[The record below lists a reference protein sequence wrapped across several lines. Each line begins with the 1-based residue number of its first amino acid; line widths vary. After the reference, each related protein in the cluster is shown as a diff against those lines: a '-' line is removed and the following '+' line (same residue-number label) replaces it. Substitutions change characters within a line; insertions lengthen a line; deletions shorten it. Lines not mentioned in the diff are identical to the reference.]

1 MEQRNVILAI
11 VLSIVI
17 ILGWQLLFPPPPPP
31 EPDAK
36 TEQLAAEQKS
46 GAPAGVPG
54 TSGTTPDIPGL
65 TKKQAQ
71 ATSREALVSRTPRVR
86 IASQRIS
93 GSISTTGAR
102 IDDLVLS
109 DYRETIDPNSPQI
122 TLMSPPASANGLFAD
137 FGWTISRD
145 EKMAVPDG
153 ETPWAADL
161 PSLAPGKPVTLKWA
175 NGTGLRFRRVI
186 SIDENY
192 LFTVI
197 QRVYND
203 GKSPVTLYPWGRVSR
218 NGTEVRGGTDAP
230 MAGTYIHLGPVG
242 VLDGTLREK
251 DFEDLEEDGEY
262 QVSST
267 GGWLGMKEQYWLVAL
282 IPDQKAKIKAS
293 FSHEGRDKQIDRYH
307 VSFIENGGRTVQPG
321 QMIEVTSRLFA
332 GAKEVRL
339 LERYKEETGA
349 PDLHMA
355 IDYTWIFFL
364 TIPLH
369 KVLLFFSDQIGNYG
383 LSILLLTVIIK
394 ILFFPLA
401 NKSYKSMSR
410 LKKLQPK
417 MVEIREKFKDDRTRQ
432 NQEMMGLYKKEN
444 ANPASGCLPILIQIP
459 VFISLY
465 IVLFVTIEMRHA
477 PFFGWIH
484 DLSAPD
490 PLGLLTVF
498 GLVDWNVPEMLQ
510 IVNVGIWPLIMGTTM
525 FLQQKLNPQPAD
537 PMQAKIFML
546 LPIVFTFLLGRF
558 PAGLVIYWAWNN
570 TLSICQQWLIMRK
583 MGVSASGQ
591 STTTTPPSA
600 PPRPTKAKPTRA
612 KPTTGKTQ
620 TGKASAGK
628 AKASA
633 GKAKA
638 SAGKAK
644 ASAGKAKASAG
655 KTKASTGKKKPSDT
669 VASGARRKGS
679 GKRKRSSK
687 STKGAA

>member
-11 VLSIVI
+11 VLSIAI
-17 ILGWQLLFPPPPPP
+17 ILGWQLMFPPP
-31 EPDAK
+31 ERDAA
-36 TEQLAAEQKS
+36 TEQQTAEQQG
-46 GAPAGVPG
+46 GAPQGRAPSGVPSTG
-54 TSGTTPDIPGL
+54 GPSPDIPGL
-65 TKKQAQ
+65 TIKPAE
-71 ATSREALVSRTPRVR
+71 APSRDALVSRTPRVR
-86 IASQRIS
+86 IVSQRLS

-102 IDDLVLS
+102 IDDLVLL
-109 DYRETIDPNSPQI
+109 DYRETIDPASPQI
-122 TLMSPPASANGLFAD
+122 MLMSPSAANDGFFAD
-137 FGWTISRD
+137 FGWSIARD
-145 EKMAVPDG
+145 EKIAVPDS
-153 ETPWAADL
+153 ETRWSANR
-161 PSLAPGKPVTLKWA
+161 PSLAPGKPVTLSWS
-175 NGTGLRFRRVI
+175 NGTGLRFHRVV
-186 SIDENY
+186 SVDEHY
-192 LFTVI
+192 LFTVT

-218 NGTEVRGGTDAP
+218 NGTEVHGGTDAP

-251 DFEDLEEDGEY
+251 DFEDLEEEGAYE
-262 QVSST
+262 VAST

-282 IPDQKAKIKAS
+282 IPDQKAKIHAS
-293 FSHEGRDKQIDRYH
+293 FSHEGREKQIDRYH
-307 VSFIENGGRTVQPG
+307 VSFIENGGHTVQPG

-339 LERYKEETGA
+339 LERYEEETGA

-369 KVLLFFSDQIGNYG
+369 KLLLYFDDIIGNYG

-417 MVEIREKFKDDRTRQ
+417 MVEIKERFGDDRQRV
-432 NQEMMGLYKKEN
+432 NQEMMALYKKEN

-477 PFFGWIH
+477 PFFGWIQ

-490 PLGLLTVF
+490 PLGLLTAF
-498 GLVDWNVPEMLQ
+498 GLIQWDVPEMLQ
-510 IVNVGIWPLIMGTTM
+510 IVNVGIWPLIMGGSM

-583 MGVSASGQ
+583 MGVGASGQ
-591 STTTTPPSA
+591 STSTTPPSG
-600 PPRPTKAKPTRA
+600 PPRPTKAKSSTGKAP
-612 KPTTGKTQ
+612 TGKTSAS
-620 TGKASAGK
+620 KAR
-628 AKASA
+628 
-633 GKAKA
+633 
-638 SAGKAK
+638 
-644 ASAGKAKASAG
+644 
-655 KTKASTGKKKPSDT
+655 TGKKNKVNAGEPN
-669 VASGARRKGS
+669 ARRKGS

-687 STKGAA
+687 STRGAA

>member
-11 VLSIVI
+11 VLSIAI
-17 ILGWQLLFPPPPPP
+17 ILGWQLLFPPPPPDR
-31 EPDAK
+31 DAA
-36 TEQLAAEQKS
+36 TEQQTAEQQG
-46 GAPAGVPG
+46 GAPEGRAPSGVPSTG
-54 TSGTTPDIPGL
+54 GPLPNVPGL
-65 TKKQAQ
+65 TIKPAEGP
-71 ATSREALVSRTPRVR
+71 SRDALVSRTPRVR
-86 IASQRIS
+86 IASQRLS

-102 IDDLVLS
+102 IDDLVLL
-109 DYRETIDPNSPQI
+109 DYRETINPESPRI
-122 TLMSPPASANGLFAD
+122 TLMSPSAANDGFFVD
-137 FGWTISRD
+137 FGWSISRD
-145 EKMAVPDG
+145 EKLAVPDG
-153 ETPWAADL
+153 ETAWSADR
-161 PSLAPGKPVTLKWA
+161 PSLAPGKPVTLNWS
-175 NGTGLRFRRVI
+175 NGTGLRFRRVY
-186 SIDENY
+186 SVDEDY

-218 NGTEVRGGTDAP
+218 NGTEVHGGTDAP
-230 MAGTYIHLGPVG
+230 MAGTYIHIGPVG

-251 DFEDLEEDGEY
+251 DFEDLEEEGAYE
-262 QVSST
+262 VTST

-282 IPDQKAKIKAS
+282 IPDQKAKIKVS
-293 FSHEGRDKQIDRYH
+293 FSHEGREKQIDRYH
-307 VSFIENGGRTVQPG
+307 VSFIENGGHTVQPG

-339 LERYKEETGA
+339 LERYQEETGA
-349 PDLHMA
+349 KDLNMA

-369 KVLLFFSDQIGNYG
+369 KVLLYFDGIIGNYG

-417 MVEIREKFKDDRTRQ
+417 MVELKERFGDDRQRL
-432 NQEMMGLYKKEN
+432 NQEMMTLYKKEN
-444 ANPASGCLPILIQIP
+444 ANPASGCLPIVIQIP

-477 PFFGWIH
+477 PFFGWIQ

-490 PLGLLTVF
+490 PLGLLTAF
-498 GLVDWNVPEMLQ
+498 GLIQWDVPEMLQ
-510 IVNVGIWPLIMGTTM
+510 IVNVGIWPLIMGGSM

-537 PMQAKIFML
+537 PMQAKIFMM

-583 MGVSASGQ
+583 MGVGVSGQ
-591 STTTTPPSA
+591 STSTTPPSG
-600 PPRPTKAKPTRA
+600 PPRPTKAKS
-612 KPTTGKTQ
+612 
-620 TGKASAGK
+620 SAGK
-628 AKASA
+628 APTGKTSA
-633 GKAKA
+633 GKAR
-638 SAGKAK
+638 
-644 ASAGKAKASAG
+644 ASAG
-655 KTKASTGKKKPSDT
+655 KTKSTTGKKNKDNAGAPN
-669 VASGARRKGS
+669 ARRKGS

-687 STKGAA
+687 STRGAA